1 MGQMMMSK
9 FKNTIIL
16 FMSIIVLLTINS
28 FNSYCYSSAD
38 AVLDAY
44 KVVGNKQKELLY
56 DRLKQIIDE
65 EWAVCIKDNFER
77 EKRISFLKN
86 SKYENG
92 KLISKNYNYHIG
104 KVATPSTIAAFVY
117 CLDIACDMRY
127 YWDSDLT
134 EDEEKHWLQN
144 NTMSLI
150 AKIINKDENVVKRIK
165 QFVSYVDMIK
175 KTVGQTIVGDNVY
188 INFTYDSQYNLD
200 YDKEIVGLSV
210 LDRGDLYYY
219 RDLPYSHYDILEF
232 IAKEGILK

>member
-1 MGQMMMSK
+1 MSK
-9 FKNTIIL
+9 IQKSIIL
-16 FMSIIVLLTINS
+16 FMAIIVLITINS

-44 KVVGNKQKELLY
+44 KVVGNEQKELLY

-65 EWAVCIKDNFER
+65 EWGLCIKDNFER
-77 EKRISFLKN
+77 EKRISILKN
-86 SKYENG
+86 SKYEND

-117 CLDIACDMRY
+117 CLDIECDMRN
-127 YWDSDLT
+127 YWDSDLS
-134 EDEEKHWLQN
+134 EDEKKQWLQN

-150 AKIINKDENVVKRIK
+150 VKIINKDEKLINNIK
-165 QFVSYVDMIK
+165 QFISYVDMIK

-188 INFTYDSQYNLD
+188 ISFTYDSQYSSD

-232 IAKEGILK
+232 ITKEGILK